1 MPLIKQAIYNGIP
14 LVKHWV
20 YPSLIIKSGIKKKI
34 ILNLVGNVIVREIN
48 IT

>member
-20 YPSLIIKSGIKKKI
+20 YPSLIIKSGI
-34 ILNLVGNVIVREIN
+34 
-48 IT
+48 